1 MEPQEF
7 SSKVVDKRTPD
18 NTEDNEDR
26 LPDLEHVNNVNRDPS
41 LEDRLSV
48 LIESIENI
56 SGEMKKVDSLK
67 DSVESYFF
75 LSVKETFIS
84 YVNDLYS
91 SIEKASDPATDI
103 KQVLIEHVDT
113 AYDALINH
121 KGISNEQLC
130 VFINKVYKEIKSNKE
145 PKKSQDKHLTQININ
160 ELEVLE
166 VREELEVVPVTHAT
180 LSMRSVDRED
190 REENQPTQN
199 FTSGYDSDES
209 SLSGDIE
216 INHQDR
222 KAFIEDLIME
232 TGDNFEEFEEN
243 DVLVTESLE
252 NASGSILQNNE
263 KPSEVT
269 VEMTEIDK
277 PQMVLKLGNHS
288 CEPEDC
294 DDKQEALNIE
304 TDKYAQIHTDTER
317 SKDADPQD

>member
-7 SSKVVDKRTPD
+7 SSKVVDKQTPD

-121 KGISNEQLC
+121 KGISNAL
-130 VFINKVYKEIKSNKE
+130 
-145 PKKSQDKHLTQININ
+145 
-160 ELEVLE
+160 
-166 VREELEVVPVTHAT
+166 
-180 LSMRSVDRED
+180 
-190 REENQPTQN
+190 
-199 FTSGYDSDES
+199 
-209 SLSGDIE
+209 SLSILSTTTSDV
-216 INHQDR
+216 
-222 KAFIEDLIME
+222 E
-232 TGDNFEEFEEN
+232 T
-243 DVLVTESLE
+243 
-252 NASGSILQNNE
+252 IQN
-263 KPSEVT
+263 K
-269 VEMTEIDK
+269 
-277 PQMVLKLGNHS
+277 
-288 CEPEDC
+288 
-294 DDKQEALNIE
+294 
-304 TDKYAQIHTDTER
+304 HT
-317 SKDADPQD
+317 PPPIIGPM